1 MLLTGLMA
9 CSPSLEQDLAN
20 AVGGVVDAL
29 IPVEFTILTGRVR
42 DAEGEPLEGV
52 NVAVSLRQQTF
63 DTLTDTDGD
72 FELTLPG
79 ENLPNNF
86 LVLLTRD
93 DLLPQGLNVNYDDET
108 ILIVNTNLVPATSDF
123 YVVGEVDALTHLGN
137 DEYTGSI
144 NSQFQKSTDGIHYQ
158 TSFNLTPAQ
167 ASANDV
173 ELRLLAKGLQR
184 DNPLIVN
191 DQRIG
196 FLNQSATSGAFSE
209 TVFPIPNAL
218 LATNN
223 TLQIESHYDGSDYDD
238 FEFARIVLVFN
249 CSDVPILSGQARDR
263 QGNPLADV
271 NVVVPLGQRTLNTRT
286 DTTGVFD
293 LALPAGELPTN
304 FLVLLT
310 RDDLLP
316 QGFNVNTGGNE
327 CVTLP
332 EVNARL
338 EPATTRFLV
347 IGGADTL
354 LHLGDD
360 AFQGSI
366 NSQFQKST
374 DGIMFEDTFTL
385 TPEQRDAENVELR
398 LLAKGLQEPN
408 PISVNGQ
415 EIGVL
420 NQSDTTG
427 QFSELTFTVPTSV
440 LTANNTLQIS
450 SFYDVSGD
458 DYDDFEF
465 ARLVLA
471 FQ

>member
-1 MLLTGLMA
+1 
-9 CSPSLEQDLAN
+9 
-20 AVGGVVDAL
+20 
-29 IPVEFTILTGRVR
+29 
-42 DAEGEPLEGV
+42 
-52 NVAVSLRQQTF
+52 
-63 DTLTDTDGD
+63 
-72 FELTLPG
+72 
-79 ENLPNNF
+79 
-86 LVLLTRD
+86 
-93 DLLPQGLNVNYDDET
+93 
-108 ILIVNTNLVPATSDF
+108 
-123 YVVGEVDALTHLGN
+123 
-137 DEYTGSI
+137 
-144 NSQFQKSTDGIHYQ
+144 
-158 TSFNLTPAQ
+158 
-167 ASANDV
+167 
-173 ELRLLAKGLQR
+173 
-184 DNPLIVN
+184 
-191 DQRIG
+191 
-196 FLNQSATSGAFSE
+196 
-209 TVFPIPNAL
+209 
-218 LATNN
+218 
-223 TLQIESHYDGSDYDD
+223 
-238 FEFARIVLVFN
+238 
-249 CSDVPILSGQARDR
+249 
-263 QGNPLADV
+263 
-271 NVVVPLGQRTLNTRT
+271 
-286 DTTGVFD
+286 
-293 LALPAGELPTN
+293 
-304 FLVLLT
+304 
-310 RDDLLP
+310 
-316 QGFNVNTGGNE
+316 
-327 CVTLP
+327 VTLP